1 MSDTRRGAAA
11 DRAPASAASRSA
23 AATGPTRRP
32 PQGGGTDPGGPPAV
46 RGASSAPPA
55 AGVGGAV
62 GGAAGSAAAAAAFPC
77 PVPGCDVLL
86 VGGVGAPAGLQHL
99 RQAHV
104 APEVPPEVLA
114 ALGAV
119 GCRWCERPFPASRG
133 RRGNSSLSCHETLCR
148 LNPRRQRARPPLR
161 TVRALGAP
169 RAAATAT
176 TTAAA
181 GGAAARTVAIP
192 AGVATA
198 ATAATTAGRRTVTVP
213 ADAPAATAATT
224 AGRQTVAIPAGE
236 APAATAAT
244 TAGRTAAATASDTHG
259 GVASTTAAEGTRLAA
274 APVSAPPEDSEG
286 EGDGALDA
294 TLFVAD
300 HAAWAR
306 ARGAFL
312 RDSAP
317 ADAAWPS
324 LVASGARTLVH
335 VPAALLGAWRR
346 LYADALDWRDGTEPA
361 AALSHAA
368 RATALLAGD
377 FRIALGDRNAG
388 IWRPCGGGGVRPRMA
403 EATAGAAPPPAH
415 PDRPSAAQRR
425 ALRQVRCGRLSAA
438 ARSLLAAPAAAKTPA
453 VWAKACALFPPASP
467 AMATARAVAAA
478 FPAEL
483 EAAEAAATATPAP
496 SSLPRAAVETAIRSA
511 AAGKAPGPSGLRTEH
526 LWALA
531 SDGQDALVEVL
542 LFLAGPNA
550 AARVPAVAARA
561 LAGADLVL
569 LTKSGGPQADGLPG
583 LRPIGMPETLRKL
596 VASALARAVRGAAAA
611 LFAPLQQGVGVSS
624 ACERM
629 LHELEAHLALHPRHA
644 LLQLL

>member
-1 MSDTRRGAAA
+1 MT
-11 DRAPASAASRSA
+11 
-23 AATGPTRRP
+23 
-32 PQGGGTDPGGPPAV
+32 
-46 RGASSAPPA
+46 
-55 AGVGGAV
+55 
-62 GGAAGSAAAAAAFPC
+62 FPC
-77 PVPGCDVLL
+77 PVPGCGVLL

-148 LNPRRQRARPPLR
+148 LNPRRQRARPPLATAAR

-181 GGAAARTVAIP
+181 GGAAARTVTDP
-192 AGVATA
+192 AG
-198 ATAATTAGRRTVTVP
+198 AATT
-213 ADAPAATAATT
+213 ATAATT

-244 TAGRTAAATASDTHG
+244 TAGRTAAATAADTRG
-259 GVASTTAAEGTRLAA
+259 GVASTTAADGTRLAA
-274 APVSAPPEDSEG
+274 APLSAPPEDSEG
-286 EGDGALDA
+286 EGDGTLDA

-317 ADAAWPS
+317 ADAAWPP

-346 LYADALDWRDGTEPA
+346 LYADALDWVWREPTQRHAWLWLLLLPSLALHSPTTAVSQRDGTEPA

-377 FRIALGDRNAG
+377 FRVALGDRNAG
-388 IWRPCGGGGVRPRMA
+388 IWRPCGGGGCDRGWRRRRLVQRHRLPIP
-403 EATAGAAPPPAH
+403 TARPPP
-415 PDRPSAAQRR
+415 S
-425 ALRQVRCGRLSAA
+425 
-438 ARSLLAAPAAAKTPA
+438 
-453 VWAKACALFPPASP
+453 
-467 AMATARAVAAA
+467 
-478 FPAEL
+478 
-483 EAAEAAATATPAP
+483 
-496 SSLPRAAVETAIRSA
+496 
-511 AAGKAPGPSGLRTEH
+511 
-526 LWALA
+526 
-531 SDGQDALVEVL
+531 
-542 LFLAGPNA
+542 AGPC
-550 AARVPAVAARA
+550 
-561 LAGADLVL
+561 G
-569 LTKSGGPQADGLPG
+569 KC
-583 LRPIGMPETLRKL
+583 
-596 VASALARAVRGAAAA
+596 GAAA
-611 LFAPLQQGVGVSS
+611 
-624 ACERM
+624 
-629 LHELEAHLALHPRHA
+629 
-644 LLQLL
+644 